1 MYLGVSIRRLLI
13 GWKCGTDW
21 VTIMKKK
28 LRWFGFVCFVY
39 CLTVQWWY
47 VCGWVV
53 YGCSGAVVF
62 TRRAESW

>member
-28 LRWFGFVCFVY
+28 LRWSG
-39 CLTVQWWY
+39 L
-47 VCGWVV
+47 VV
-53 YGCSGAVVF
+53 LFIV
-62 TRRAESW
+62 